1 MSTAKEKE
9 SLVADKRASP
19 PAYSGPPPP
28 QAVVYQQPQPQYAV
42 VQPGYTGYPP
52 GDQLYMSIFTILCC
66 FMPFGIIALIKSIE
80 ARTSYQ
86 LGHHDQAAAAVRSAK
101 AFNRWAII
109 VNVIIIVLVFLI
121 QMAWII
127 PFQISLATNTKD

>member
-1 MSTAKEKE
+1 MFIST
-9 SLVADKRASP
+9 
-19 PAYSGPPPP
+19 G
-28 QAVVYQQPQPQYAV
+28 Q
-42 VQPGYTGYPP
+42 
-52 GDQLYMSIFTILCC
+52 
-66 FMPFGIIALIKSIE
+66 

-109 VNVIIIVLVFLI
+109 VNVIIIVLVFII

-127 PFQISLATNTKD
+127 PFQIALATNNKED